1 MSAVSR
7 KSLFRGRSLQV
18 DLSPMIDLV
27 FLLLIFFMVSST
39 MITYRQDPNVKI
51 PVASAG
57 KVPGLIQGRVV
68 LNVYEDGTIKDEA
81 GMVIDTVGVETLMRG
96 AKQADPAVRLHV
108 RADRMAAHRFVK
120 GVVEA
125 SAKGGVANV
134 IFSTHVTDK

>member
-1 MSAVSR
+1 MRRRHSSSGEVS
-7 KSLFRGRSLQV
+7 FQIT
-18 DLSPMIDLV
+18 PMIDMT

-57 KVPGLIQGRVV
+57 KVPGLVQGRVV

-81 GMVIDTVGVETLMRG
+81 GKVIDPAGVEDLMRG
-96 AKQADPAVRLHV
+96 AKSADPAVRLHV
-108 RADRMAAHRFVK
+108 RADRVAAHRFVK
-120 GVVEA
+120 GVIDA
-125 SAKGGVANV
+125 SAKGGVVNV